1 VALSGSAKCDKV
13 SRHQTLLRETEL
25 CPKGVK
31 ELNPYEICLILQP
44 TLTPEEADQSADKVQ
59 EILRNNGGEV
69 IKIDRWGKRRL
80 AFPIQKQNDG
90 FYFIINLK
98 ADSTCMTETKRLIKL
113 MPETLRFMAIRQ

>member
-1 VALSGSAKCDKV
+1 M
-13 SRHQTLLRETEL
+13 
-25 CPKGVK
+25 K

-98 ADSTCMTETKRLIKL
+98 ADNTCMTETKRLIKL